1 MSIIW
6 GEISFD
12 GPFQIS
18 DWDPPNR
25 AGIYAIMYKQDVTRD
40 LYTLVYIG
48 ESGNLNDRG
57 FYQSHHRYNCWISRA
72 GSERNIYIG
81 TYLMPNSTDEQ
92 RREIEGGLIN
102 RLDPACNRT

>member
-12 GPFQIS
+12 GPFQIN

-25 AGIYAIMYKQDVTRD
+25 AGIYAIMYKKDVSGY
-40 LYTLVYIG
+40 LYSLVYIG
-48 ESGNLNDRG
+48 EAGNLNDRG
-57 FYQSHHRYNCWISRA
+57 FYQSHHRYNCWISHA
-72 GSERNIYIG
+72 GSESNIYIG

-102 RLDPACNRT
+102 RLDPACNRS